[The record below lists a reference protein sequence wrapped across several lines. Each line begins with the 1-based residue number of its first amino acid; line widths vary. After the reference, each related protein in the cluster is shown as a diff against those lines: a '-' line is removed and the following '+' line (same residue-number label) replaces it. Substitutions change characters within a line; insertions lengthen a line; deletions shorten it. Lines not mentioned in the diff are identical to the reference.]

1 MRSFNLNSKVYLV
14 RITMRKKRTISISH
28 PQLVRFRNTRREVL
42 SAAESV
48 GQRRLLDEGRGLE
61 PTESA
66 MDMEKTKILSDKQHG
81 LARAWNKS
89 LCTCSLC
96 GSRTSNMTFNPF
108 MEEWFCVDCY
118 GKNQEFY
125 KAEARKGQIW
135 NSENYARTPSTKW
148 WP

>member
-1 MRSFNLNSKVYLV
+1 MN
-14 RITMRKKRTISISH
+14 KKRTISIRH
-28 PQLVRFRNTRREVL
+28 PQLVKFRNALREVIFRVKL
-42 SAAESV
+42 VELRKIRED
-48 GQRRLLDEGRGLE
+48 GKDLE
-61 PTESA
+61 PTESNA
-66 MDMEKTKILSDKQHG
+66 DLKQMKVLSDKRSK
-81 LARAWNKS
+81 LERVWKKS

-96 GSRTSNMTFNPF
+96 GSRTSNMTFNPY

-135 NSENYARTPSTKW
+135 NSENYAHTPSTEW